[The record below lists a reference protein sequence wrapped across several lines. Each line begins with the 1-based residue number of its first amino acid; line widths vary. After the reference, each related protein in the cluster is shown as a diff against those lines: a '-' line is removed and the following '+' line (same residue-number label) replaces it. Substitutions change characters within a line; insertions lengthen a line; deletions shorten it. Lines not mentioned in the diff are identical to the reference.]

1 MERYLSKI
9 SKPVQSYFYL
19 ALCILLWASIPV
31 ASKKILSEL
40 NNIQTLFYS
49 TVFSFLVMGVILLF
63 QGKFKTMK
71 NYSIKD
77 YIIMIFLGFLGNY
90 LYYVLLYGAL
100 SLTSASEGFIL
111 AYTWPIL
118 VLILAFI
125 ILRERL
131 TFQKAIAIAI
141 SFSGIIV
148 IVTQGKILSLNFT
161 SIVGDIMAISGAFVF
176 ALFSILGKRF
186 NFDKTISVFIYFT
199 SALIFVTLT
208 CVFTSSIKLPS
219 ANVWMWLLYNGILVN
234 GVSYIFW
241 FKALEYGDTAIISN
255 ALYLTPFLSLVYI
268 SLFLNEKILFS
279 SVAGLI
285 IIVVGII
292 IQSININK
300 PNPLK

>member
-1 MERYLSKI
+1 MERYLSRI

-31 ASKKILSEL
+31 TSKRVLEEL
-40 NNIQTLFYS
+40 NNIEMLLYS
-49 TVFSFLVMGVILLF
+49 TVFSFLIIGVILLF
-63 QGKFKTMK
+63 QGKFETMK

-77 YIIMIFLGFLGNY
+77 YAIMIFLGFLGNY
-90 LYYVLLYGAL
+90 LYYILLYGAL
-100 SLTSASEGFIL
+100 SQTTASEGFIL
-111 AYTWPIL
+111 TYTWPIL
-118 VLILAFI
+118 VLILASL
-125 ILRERL
+125 ILKERL
-131 TFQKAIAIAI
+131 TFQKLIAIAI

-148 IVTQGKILSLNFT
+148 IVTHGKIFSMNFT
-161 SIVGDIMAISGAFVF
+161 SLVGNIMALTGAFTF
-176 ALFSILGKRF
+176 AFFSILGKRF

-199 SALIFVTLT
+199 STLFFVTLT

-255 ALYLTPFLSLVYI
+255 ALYLTPCLSLVYI

-279 SVAGLI
+279 SVVGLTV
-285 IIVVGII
+285 IVVGIV
-292 IQSININK
+292 IQSINIKK
-300 PNPLK
+300 PNHLK